1 MMMRMRFRSNWKKQ
15 IGQRSSVAFLLCAV
29 FFADTLNAEER
40 IHAYFSNDS
49 MNGLK
54 FSDAYETHNMGLIY
68 ATDDYYVKL
77 DLGIVSPD
85 MYVYRNEY
93 REPNRSFGELISLE
107 IGQPHNGKNAF
118 RFYARAKATS
128 EFGVDKL
135 QDFAHRLLKLQPVNS
150 VNNLIRMPEDI
161 WFGVGLRSEFEPSLS
176 ALKDIKFHVDGFVGS
191 DTASLTAKLTKQ
203 FHRPLFTYDFSVGG
217 RFVAYDQ
224 VVAAPPINAKERKFI
239 PEASFGISYDNG
251 PYTVFLRDVF
261 SLPSIKA
268 DNSLFGVFSA
278 GVSYEF

>member
-1 MMMRMRFRSNWKKQ
+1 MRFGLNLKKQ
-15 IGQRSSVAFLLCAV
+15 MDLRSTLPVLLCV
-29 FFADTLNAEER
+29 IFFANTLSAEEK
-40 IHAYFSNDS
+40 IYAYFSNDS

-107 IGQPHNGKNAF
+107 IGKPHNGIKGLHL
-118 RFYARAKATS
+118 YARAKATG

-135 QDFAHRLLKLQPVNS
+135 QDFAHRLFKLQPVNS
-150 VNNLIRMPEDI
+150 INNLIRMPEDI

-176 ALKDIKFHVDGFVGS
+176 TLQDIKFHVDGFVGS

-203 FHRPLFTYDFSVGG
+203 FHRPLFIYDLSVGG

-224 VVAAPPINAKERKFI
+224 VVAAPPINAKERRFI
-239 PEASFGISYDNG
+239 PEASFGITYDNG

>member
-1 MMMRMRFRSNWKKQ
+1 MMRMRFRSNWKKQ

-107 IGQPHNGKNAF
+107 IGKPHNDKNAF
-118 RFYARAKATS
+118 RFYARARATG

-150 VNNLIRMPEDI
+150 INNLIRMPEDI

-224 VVAAPPINAKERKFI
+224 VVSAPPINAKERKVI
-239 PEASFGISYDNG
+239 PEASFGISYNNG
-251 PYTVFLRDVF
+251 PYSVFLRDVF
-261 SLPSIKA
+261 SLPSIRA

-278 GVSYEF
+278 GVSYAF

>member
-1 MMMRMRFRSNWKKQ
+1 MMQMRFRSNWKKQ
-15 IGQRSSVAFLLCAV
+15 ISQRRSVAFLLCAV
-29 FFADTLNAEER
+29 FVADTLSAEEK
-40 IHAYFSNDS
+40 IQAYFSNDS

-107 IGQPHNGKNAF
+107 IGKPHNSKNAF
-118 RFYARAKATS
+118 RFYARAKATG

-135 QDFAHRLLKLQPVNS
+135 QDFAHRLLKLQPVNA

-191 DTASLTAKLTKQ
+191 DTASLTAKLTKE

-224 VVAAPPINAKERKFI
+224 VVSAPPINARERRVI
-239 PEASFGISYDNG
+239 PEASFGISYNNG
-251 PYTVFLRDVF
+251 PYSVFLRDVF
-261 SLPSIKA
+261 SLPSIRA

-278 GVSYEF
+278 GVSYAF

>member
-1 MMMRMRFRSNWKKQ
+1 MRMRFRSNWKKQ
-15 IGQRSSVAFLLCAV
+15 VGPRSSVGFLLCTL
-29 FFADTLNAEER
+29 FFADMLSAEEK

-68 ATDDYYVKL
+68 TNDDYYLKF

-118 RFYARAKATS
+118 RFYARAKATG

-135 QDFAHRLLKLQPVNS
+135 QDFAHSLLKLQPVIS
-150 VNNLIRMPEDI
+150 INNLIRMPEDI

-203 FHRPLFTYDFSVGG
+203 FHHPLFIYDLSVGG

-224 VVAAPPINAKERKFI
+224 VVAAPPINAKERRFI

>member
-1 MMMRMRFRSNWKKQ
+1 MRFGLNLKKQ
-15 IGQRSSVAFLLCAV
+15 MDLRSTLPVLLCV
-29 FFADTLNAEER
+29 IFFANTLSAEEK
-40 IHAYFSNDS
+40 IYAYFSNDS

-107 IGQPHNGKNAF
+107 IGKPRHDKNAF
-118 RFYARAKATS
+118 RIYARTKATGK
-128 EFGVDKL
+128 FGVDKL

-176 ALKDIKFHVDGFVGS
+176 TLQDIKFHVDGFVGS

-203 FHRPLFTYDFSVGG
+203 FHRPLFIYDLSVGG

-224 VVAAPPINAKERKFI
+224 VVAAPPINAKERRFI
-239 PEASFGISYDNG
+239 PEASFGITYDNG

>member
-1 MMMRMRFRSNWKKQ
+1 MRFRSNRKKQ
-15 IGQRSSVAFLLCAV
+15 KGLRRSVAFLLCAV
-29 FFADTLNAEER
+29 FFADMPRAEEK
-40 IHAYFSNDS
+40 IQAYFSNDS

-54 FSDAYETHNMGLIY
+54 FSDAYESHNMGLIY

-107 IGQPHNGKNAF
+107 IGEPHNGKNAF
-118 RFYARAKATS
+118 RFYARAKATG

-176 ALKDIKFHVDGFVGS
+176 TMKDIKFHVDGFVGS

-203 FHRPLFTYDFSVGG
+203 FHRPLFTYEFSVGG

-224 VVAAPPINAKERKFI
+224 VVSAPPIIARARKVI
-239 PEASFGISYDNG
+239 PEASFGISYHNG
-251 PYTVFLRDVF
+251 PYSVFLRDVF
-261 SLPSIKA
+261 SLPTIKA
-268 DNSLFGVFSA
+268 DNNLFGVFSA
-278 GVSYEF
+278 GVSYAF